1 MTFPAFLFGFL
12 LAALYGAAFHFW
24 RAELMKKLPLL
35 LLFSEVGFWAGHF
48 LAASLGWTFIQIG
61 PLNAGLGTLGSAVF
75 LFVGDWLSQVEINP
89 RKS

>member
-1 MTFPAFLFGFL
+1 MTVPALIFGIL

-24 RAELMKKLPLL
+24 RAETLKKL
-35 LLFSEVGFWAGHF
+35 LLFILFAEIGFWAGHF
-48 LAASLGWTFIQIG
+48 LATSLGWNFVQIG
-61 PLNAGLGTLGSAVF
+61 PLNAGLGTLGSVLF